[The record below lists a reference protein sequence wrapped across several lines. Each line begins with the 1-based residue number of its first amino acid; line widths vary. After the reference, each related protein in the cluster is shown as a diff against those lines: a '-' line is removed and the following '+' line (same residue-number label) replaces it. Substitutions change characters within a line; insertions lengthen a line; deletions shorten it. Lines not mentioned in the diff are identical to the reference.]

1 MFILQSYSVLLQ
13 ETETIGYFWLGFFG
27 VGFFII
33 IIIIFS
39 HCQRSIFVFFLLS
52 PCTSS
57 SVGTVHTSLADVFP
71 NNLVVI
77 FML

>member
-1 MFILQSYSVLLQ
+1 MSIVFYCKKLKLLG
-13 ETETIGYFWLGFFG
+13 IFDWAFFG
-27 VGFFII
+27 VGFFN
-33 IIIIFS
+33 
-39 HCQRSIFVFFLLS
+39 CQRSIFVFFLLS
-52 PCTSS
+52 PCASS